1 MPNRTKIDLVADVQ
15 DSLRLVEA
23 MPPEQR
29 ARHAHQ
35 LWAQVLDIQHQ
46 VSALR
51 RSGVRGMRA
60 DGHSL
65 AAIGTILGMS
75 TSRVK
80 QIEHGLER
88 KQKGG
93 SETGN

>member
-1 MPNRTKIDLVADVQ
+1 MRNGTEVDLVADVQ
-15 DSLRLVEA
+15 DSLRLIEA
-23 MPPEQR
+23 MPPEDR
-29 ARHAHQ
+29 ARRAHA
-35 LWAQVLDIQHQ
+35 LWAQVLEIQNQ

-60 DGHSL
+60 EGLSL
-65 AAIGTILGMS
+65 SAIGHKLGMS

-88 KQKGG
+88 KQKG
-93 SETGN
+93 EGNGN